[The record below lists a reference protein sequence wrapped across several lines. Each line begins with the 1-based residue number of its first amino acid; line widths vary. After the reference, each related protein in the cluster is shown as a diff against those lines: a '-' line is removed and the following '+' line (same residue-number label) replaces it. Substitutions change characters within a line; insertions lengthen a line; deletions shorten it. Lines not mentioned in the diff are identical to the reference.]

1 MRLVNCENDEKE
13 EESIDDVTETF
24 VVAERVSPSQWMF
37 NVQLLNSLFL
47 QCQQIPTSNID
58 KREKV

>member
-1 MRLVNCENDEKE
+1 MRLVNCENDEK

>member
-24 VVAERVSPSQWMF
+24 VVTERVSPSQWMF

>member
-24 VVAERVSPSQWMF
+24 VVTERVSPSQ
-37 NVQLLNSLFL
+37 
-47 QCQQIPTSNID
+47 
-58 KREKV
+58 